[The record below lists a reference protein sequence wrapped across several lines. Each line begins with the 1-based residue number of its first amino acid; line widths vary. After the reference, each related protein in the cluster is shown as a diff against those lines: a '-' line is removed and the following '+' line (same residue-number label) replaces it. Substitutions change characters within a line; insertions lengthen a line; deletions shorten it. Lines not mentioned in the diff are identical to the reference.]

1 MLASTVKSES
11 HTHSHLT
18 AWTAIVFAVGLAF
31 TWIYWSRSQV
41 AGDQL
46 NMLARGWLL
55 MAEGEWIPFGLGT
68 SAGGKAPGGLTS
80 LIVGLPLMVWQNHRA
95 PTLVIVLLNLV
106 GYFLLDRLVARELGP
121 QARLLFAIVYWL
133 NPWRLYHS
141 GFLWNSSYL
150 LPLGALHFWT
160 VYRQRERPRFGESFL
175 QVLVVGLAAQLHPAA
190 ATLVILSVLLWWRGY
205 FRFHWPAVA
214 LASILIAASLI
225 PWALAIIERWAPA
238 AFEHQPARAD
248 RPIPALHGS
257 GSGLLDSVLGTD
269 WQQHHS
275 LSRLRL
281 AFQSLR
287 GRHPATRDSGSV
299 GLLTLPVVIW
309 GNLRLWRGSKGWW
322 RRVAGPIDFRTWLL
336 GVVRWSFVG
345 VLAACVITPT
355 AVMSW
360 QLLSVLHLAVLPLV
374 LLGLDLIERGRWT
387 AVRLGATAYAAIGTV
402 LIAAIGWG
410 SPMFRCGG
418 ETCDAMNATPP
429 PLRAN
434 HEMLDELGIND
445 TCPYEVDVP
454 GGWWPDVLPEH

>member
-31 TWIYWSRSQV
+31 TCIYWSRSQV

-68 SAGGKAPGGLTS
+68 SAGGKAPGSLTS

-225 PWALAIIERWAPA
+225 PWALAVIEDGHLLPSSTS
-238 AFEHQPARAD
+238 Q
-248 RPIPALHGS
+248 HG
-257 GSGLLDSVLGTD
+257 
-269 WQQHHS
+269 
-275 LSRLRL
+275 RI
-281 AFQSLR
+281 AQSLLSTAR
-287 GRHPATRDSGSV
+287 GLGYWIRYSALIGSSTILCLDFGLPSRVFVGDTLRQGIQVSV

-374 LLGLDLIERGRWT
+374 LLGLDLIDRGRWT